1 MLWPVLTGISRM
13 YLGRHFVADVIG
25 GLLIGIAVT
34 VAVYFFSRQIEASHS
49 RANRAWFVAVPA
61 LIFLAVLS
69 FYLPWISPAG
79 VGEIAGTLICICV
92 LVHIGYPS
100 DQTRLPA
107 RFARVLVA
115 FLIGYGVTWLSELAY
130 EAGGWPD
137 RHFAAFLFALTG
149 YVAAIL
155 GTVLLA
161 RLLGLY
167 LPSNTMNSTQRQGV
181 GSNAQ

>member
-1 MLWPVLTGISRM
+1 MFWPLLTGISRM
-13 YLGRHFVADVIG
+13 YLGRHFLADVIG
-25 GLLIGIAVT
+25 GLLIGIAVA
-34 VAVYFFSRQIEASHS
+34 VAAYFFTRQIEASHA
-49 RANRAWFVAVPA
+49 RAHRAWLVVVPA
-61 LIFLAVLS
+61 LIVLAVLS

-79 VGEIAGTLICICV
+79 VGVIAGTLICIGV
-92 LVHIGYPS
+92 LVHIGYPD

-115 FLIGYGVTWLSELAY
+115 FAMGYGVTWVSELAY

-155 GTVLLA
+155 GTVLLS

-167 LPSNTMNSTQRQGV
+167 QPSITMESGKLA
-181 GSNAQ
+181 GGASNAQ